1 MMSMNGSDVMSDTSE
16 LSEARRTL
24 LEKYVRG
31 DVPQIA
37 VATRAVTQYA
47 EADVATPRECVVT
60 IQIGGS
66 KRPFFFLHGD
76 WIDGAYW
83 CFPLAHELGSD
94 QPFYALE
101 PYSFDGMPVPP
112 KFEAIA
118 AAHLKSLRS
127 VQPEGPYLL
136 GGFCNGALLAYEM
149 ARQLHTQGH
158 RVDLLV
164 LMDPMGLVYPLHNRL
179 ANGLV
184 TLFGSLMRLDQE
196 KQLNLYVLQRY
207 IYNYLQH
214 LYRYLR
220 YPHYRRLK
228 TELKAR
234 PVNPHGGAIAPAHSP
249 GAYSTIQR
257 LKTLYEYKLS
267 LGIERTETNERVEPG
282 HVHNKV
288 GFRLPRLDSIFPDP
302 FFPTT
307 EVLRQDYPG
316 VYDWIAMRY
325 VPDDFYPGK
334 ITFFW
339 DSEEPYK
346 AGWRKVTEVNEVEV
360 HVLPGSQLAS
370 RTRYLHVLAERLGA
384 CLSKAQAT
392 TLIED
397 DRSASSRC

>member
-1 MMSMNGSDVMSDTSE
+1 MPNTPE
-16 LSEARRTL
+16 EIKRTL
-24 LEKYVRG
+24 LEKYLQAKRSQ
-31 DVPQIA
+31 PAA
-37 VATRAVTQYA
+37 VADGAVHSTEVE
-47 EADVATPRECVVT
+47 EADAVPDGVVA
-60 IQIGGS
+60 IQRYGS
-66 KRPFFFLHGD
+66 KQPFFFLHGD
-76 WIDGAYW
+76 WIDGASW
-83 CFPLAHELGSD
+83 CFPLAHELASD

-101 PYSFDGMPVPP
+101 PYSFDGISVPP
-112 KFEAIA
+112 TFEAIA
-118 AAHLKSLRS
+118 AFHLKSLRS
-127 VQPEGPYLL
+127 VQPAGPYLL
-136 GGFCNGALLAYEM
+136 GGFCNGGLLAYEM
-149 ARQLHTQGH
+149 ARQLHTQGQ

-196 KQLNLYVLQRY
+196 KQLNLYVLQRHMY
-207 IYNYLQH
+207 HYLQH

-234 PVNPHGGAIAPAHSP
+234 PVNPHGGAITPAHPS
-249 GAYSTIQR
+249 GACSTILR

-267 LGIERTETNERVEPG
+267 LGIERTGTNERVEPAR
-282 HVHNKV
+282 VYNKV

-302 FFPTT
+302 IFLAT
-307 EVLRQDYPG
+307 EVLRQDYPA
-316 VYDWIAMRY
+316 VYDWIAIRY
-325 VPDDFYPGK
+325 VPADFYPGK

-384 CLSKAQAT
+384 SLSKAQAT
-392 TLIED
+392 ALLED
-397 DRSASSRC
+397 DQSASSRC

>member
-1 MMSMNGSDVMSDTSE
+1 MPNTPE
-16 LSEARRTL
+16 EIKRAL
-24 LEKYVRG
+24 LEKYLQAKRS
-31 DVPQIA
+31 QSAA
-37 VATRAVTQYA
+37 VADSAVHSMEVE
-47 EADVATPRECVVT
+47 EAAAVPEDVLT
-60 IQIGGS
+60 IQRYGS

-118 AAHLKSLRS
+118 AAHLKSLRC
-127 VQPEGPYLL
+127 VQQEGPYLL

-207 IYNYLQH
+207 MYNYLQH

-234 PVNPHGGAIAPAHSP
+234 PVNPHGGAIASAHPS

-257 LKTLYEYKLS
+257 LKTLYEYQLS
-267 LGIERTETNERVEPG
+267 LGIERTGTNERVEPG

-302 FFPTT
+302 FFPAT

-316 VYDWIAMRY
+316 IYDWIAMRY